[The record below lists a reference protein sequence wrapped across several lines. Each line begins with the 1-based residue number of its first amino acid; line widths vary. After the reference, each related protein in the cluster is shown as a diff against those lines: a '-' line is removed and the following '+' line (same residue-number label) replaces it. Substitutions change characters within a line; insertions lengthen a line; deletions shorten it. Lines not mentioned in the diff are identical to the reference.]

1 MEKYGFPQLPMGVRG
16 EREYG
21 TYSVTRPGCQPWFG
35 PISGRPLVQEPGNGN
50 QLASIGGGPGKSF
63 LFCLRRRDPRS
74 HSQSERV
81 LVTRSAVERRGS
93 CGVPRTTAGP

>member
-1 MEKYGFPQLPMGVRG
+1 MGIRG

-21 TYSVTRPGCQPWFG
+21 TYSVTRPGCQPG
-35 PISGRPLVQEPGNGN
+35 PGSVSGRSLVQEPGNGN

>member
-1 MEKYGFPQLPMGVRG
+1 MPTGARLHL
-16 EREYG
+16 
-21 TYSVTRPGCQPWFG
+21 S
-35 PISGRPLVQEPGNGN
+35 RPLVQEPGNGN